1 MTFADLLYKI
11 WCAVSAHRTKLVG
24 CAISVL
30 GYLSTQPDLL
40 APKWVSACVV
50 ASGILTTLCGVA
62 NTTTIA
68 SKVAAQLNPTKPA
81 IPAQE

>member
-1 MTFADLLYKI
+1 MTFADLIYKA

-30 GYLSTQPDLL
+30 GWLSTQPTMI
-40 APKWVSACVV
+40 APKWVSACVM

-68 SKVAAQLNPTKPA
+68 SKVAAQLNPTQPV
-81 IPAQE
+81 IPAKD